1 MTVTV
6 LAAAVAVAITITETI
21 KTATT
26 VKICDQ
32 LSGVG
37 RFPHP
42 TILHHRYLTT
52 VTVKTV
58 KQPNLPSGAG
68 HLCLTAILPQSAAKG
83 SAFNGILNAV
93 QTQHHLKLNLTCL

>member
-1 MTVTV
+1 MTVRV
-6 LAAAVAVAITITETI
+6 LAAAVAAAITITETI

-26 VKICDQ
+26 VKIRDQ

-42 TILHHRYLTT
+42 TILHHRHLTT
-52 VTVKTV
+52 VIVKTV

-68 HLCLTAILPQSAAKG
+68 HLRLTAILPQIAAKG
-83 SAFNGILNAV
+83 GAFNGLLKAV
-93 QTQHHLKLNLTCL
+93 QVALQS